1 MKICQNVEVTY
12 TGNRQLS
19 YSQERALGPYQYVGT
34 SKHDTGGN
42 GEPVYMKIQDD
53 SNVVSFIHKYDIYGW
68 QGWQCRLVSR
78 SVILR
83 LTILHYIYRPYLL
96 FNLYWAFNFVF

>member
-1 MKICQNVEVTY
+1 MY

-19 YSQERALGPYQYVGT
+19 LNQETALGPYRYVGT

-83 LTILHYIYRPYLL
+83 LTILHLLLIFIVLIYCLISTGHSIL
-96 FNLYWAFNFVF
+96 FLGLRLQY